1 MYQTTTLP
9 SGGGNQFFRA
19 LNNFISLT
27 NARADSLEEADVV
40 LFNSHHFL
48 RQAADAKRRFPDKIF
63 VHRIDG
69 PMRLYNRKFDNRDH
83 AVNMAAELISDG
95 TIFQSKWSRDA
106 NCRLAF
112 YRNKYEIVIHNAAD
126 PNIFNR
132 NMENT
137 FSGDR
142 VIRLV
147 ATSWSANWK
156 KGFKVYKWL
165 DDHLNFNRYEMVF
178 IGNSPIKF
186 NNIKHI
192 PPLKS
197 EELAQELKNS
207 DIFIT
212 ASQKDP
218 CSNSLIEALHCGLPA
233 VVLQDGG
240 HIEILGR
247 AGETFKRAEEIPDL
261 LEKITARYADYQAN
275 ISLPPIEK
283 AAGQYFDFMH
293 KIHESAKKG
302 LYKPK
307 RFSRAGWVRILAK
320 LNAWR
325 LIGKLTVVKDIMRT
339 RIDKSRLAEIDLL
352 SKLRQQW
359 R

>member
-1 MYQTTTLP
+1 MQTKTTSDVIKVHLLYHATTLP
-9 SGGGNQFFRA
+9 SGGGNQFLKTLDNYF
-19 LNNFISLT
+19 SLT
-27 NARADSLEEADVV
+27 NVRAGSLEEADVV

-48 RQAADAKRRFPDKIF
+48 DKVAKAKRRFPEKVF

-83 AVNMAAELISDG
+83 AVNMAAELVSDG

-106 NCRLAF
+106 NYRLAL
-112 YRNKYEIVIHNAAD
+112 YRNKYEIVILNAAD

-132 NMENT
+132 KLEST
-137 FSGDR
+137 FSEDR

-156 KGFKVYKWL
+156 KGFKVYQWL
-165 DDHLNFNRYEMVF
+165 DNHLNLNRYEMVF
-178 IGNSPIKF
+178 IGNSRIKF
-186 NNIKHI
+186 NNIRHI

-197 EELAQELKNS
+197 EKLAQELKKN

-233 VVLQDGG
+233 VVLKDGG

-247 AGETFKRAEEIPDL
+247 AGESFERVEEIPDL
-261 LEKITARYADYQAN
+261 LDKIAARYADYQAR
-275 ISLPPIEK
+275 ISIPSIENV
-283 AAGQYFDFMH
+283 AAQYLDFMRE
-293 KIHESAKKG
+293 IHEKVRKG

-307 RFSRAGWVRILAK
+307 RLSRSGWVWIWSK
-320 LNAWR
+320 LNTWR
-325 LIGKLTVVKDIMRT
+325 FIGKLTAAKDMMHFR
-339 RIDKSRLAEIDLL
+339 AE
-352 SKLRQQW
+352 KVP
-359 R
+359 